1 MAAANEAFVPD
12 HVDAVHQDGD
22 VVPQDGDAV
31 HQGGDVVHQDG
42 EVQQDRDVE
51 AAVPANRSIARIVSD
66 HPKTIVM
73 ESTSRGSYSY
83 CCSWTGMCELLC
95 NRQTTFIEALRPL
108 RAHLNQVNQTLMC
121 YKTELE
127 REFRL
132 TTKDV
137 IEELSKV
144 IKEMNTMTADETLNI
159 PPDEQELL
167 RSVTM
172 DLAVLLR
179 LTIEVDEYVVNLHTN
194 SPTNAAE
201 TKRRISAHL
210 DETALNE
217 RIAKNCDNLQQLMKW
232 IDTKTERRWWLRD
245 VVAFAQV
252 FTKLALFVS
261 AAVSVIYHQEQ
272 TAPIIT
278 LSITILQGVIEVIDQ
293 FFVKKIQPKEI
304 KMSVISNMSSK

>member
-1 MAAANEAFVPD
+1 MAASNEAFVED
-12 HVDAVHQDGD
+12 HIV
-22 VVPQDGDAV
+22 
-31 HQGGDVVHQDG
+31 
-42 EVQQDRDVE
+42 EEKDVE
-51 AAVPANRSIARIVSD
+51 AAALPDDRSIPRIVSD
-66 HPKTIVM
+66 HPKTIVP
-73 ESTSRGSYSY
+73 EPNSDGSYYSC
-83 CCSWTGMCELLC
+83 CCSWTGMCELLG
-95 NRQTTFIEALRPL
+95 NRQTKFIEALRPL

-137 IEELSKV
+137 IKELSKL
-144 IKEMNTMTADETLNI
+144 IKELNTMTADVTLNI

-167 RSVTM
+167 RSVTT

-179 LTIEVDEYVVNLHTN
+179 LTIEVDEYVVSMHTN

-210 DETALNE
+210 DETALKE
-217 RIAKNCDNLQQLMKW
+217 RILKNCDSLQQLMKW

-245 VVAFAQV
+245 VVNFAQV
-252 FTKLALFVS
+252 FTKLALFIS
-261 AAVSVIYHQEQ
+261 AAVSVIYHEEQ

-278 LSITILQGVIEVIDQ
+278 LSITILQGVVELIDQ
-293 FFVKKIQPKEI
+293 FFVKNTKPKEI
-304 KMSVISNMSSK
+304 KLSIISNMPPK